1 MFAVALARHL
11 DDLGLGRF
19 DEVGMAGDV
28 FVARGG
34 RLPKNP
40 GNLVSITPTG
50 GIPQEAGGTLPWDEP
65 TCQLL
70 VRAACHHELDGLRR
84 AQALYDALHGLHGLT
99 MDEGGEDEVY
109 VVRVL
114 ALQSGP
120 LAVGAD
126 AEGRSLWSINVAALV
141 RNSTVN
147 RSLV

>member
-1 MFAVALARHL
+1 MFAIALARYI

-28 FVARGG
+28 FVARSR

-40 GNLVSITPTG
+40 GNLISITPTG

-65 TCQLL
+65 TCQLM
-70 VRAACHHELDGLRR
+70 VRAACHQELDGLRR
-84 AQALYDALHGLHGLT
+84 AQALYDALHGLHALT
-99 MDEGGEDEVY
+99 MDPGGEDEVY

-114 ALQSGP
+114 AQQSGP

-126 AEGRSLWSINVAALV
+126 AGGRSLWSINVAALV